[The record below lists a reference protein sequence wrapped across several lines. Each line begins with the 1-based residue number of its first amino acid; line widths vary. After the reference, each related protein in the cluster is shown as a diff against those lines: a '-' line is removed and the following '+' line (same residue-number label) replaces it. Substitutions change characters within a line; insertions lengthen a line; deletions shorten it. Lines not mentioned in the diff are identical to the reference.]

1 MASRSTDQ
9 LLSLP
14 GISNRAQIATFV
26 TFVRTFDVLFSIF
39 VDNSGEWFRI
49 QEAIFEFSLSF
60 FQIWQGPLR
69 TPRIKEKNAKN
80 ASVLVN
86 SPSKAD
92 NRGNKVP
99 SQAALTLKALDQ

>member
-1 MASRSTDQ
+1 MAQ
-9 LLSLP
+9 
-14 GISNRAQIATFV
+14 FV
-26 TFVRTFDVLFSIF
+26 TFVRTFDVLFFLF
-39 VDNSGEWFRI
+39 VDNSGEWSRI

-69 TPRIKEKNAKN
+69 TPRIMETNTT
-80 ASVLVN
+80 VLVN
-86 SPSKAD
+86 SPSKAR